1 MRLLSESLLSY
12 IWVGFGVQ
20 IHKSTQDVGQTSD
33 SNATFYTI
41 TENV

>member
-1 MRLLSESLLSY
+1 MRLLSESVLSQ
-12 IWVGFGVQ
+12 IWVGFGIQ

-33 SNATFYTI
+33 SNTTVYTI

>member
-1 MRLLSESLLSY
+1 MSLLSESVLSQ

-20 IHKSTQDVGQTSD
+20 IHESTQDVGQTSD
-33 SNATFYTI
+33 SNAAFNTI